1 MIVVNELE
9 RNIIIK
15 RMWQMWPSW
24 LIMQSN
30 ILVLLLT
37 VMVTHLQES
46 FQFFIIKFIFFNHTI
61 LESQVSFSL
70 AESEHVGPQAIN

>member
-1 MIVVNELE
+1 MKELE

-15 RMWQMWPSW
+15 RTWQMWPTW
-24 LIMQSN
+24 FIMQSN

-46 FQFFIIKFIFFNHTI
+46 FQFFIIKFIYFNHTI
-61 LESQVSFSL
+61 LKKPSVCYLKQIVKM
-70 AESEHVGPQAIN
+70 